1 MTNGFYGLLKS
12 GMSITELS
20 DKNIIK
26 ELDSDIWLSEIMAR
40 NLQSI
45 DSGAS
50 RVEQYIEL
58 VNCEVEN
65 IKGVKV
71 PNINLTDIQE
81 MKQTF
86 DNLLEKWNL
95 MLENEQLKL
104 TFKIKN
110 STQHR

>member
-50 RVEQYIEL
+50 RVEQYI
-58 VNCEVEN
+58 C
-65 IKGVKV
+65 
-71 PNINLTDIQE
+71 
-81 MKQTF
+81 
-86 DNLLEKWNL
+86 
-95 MLENEQLKL
+95 KL
-104 TFKIKN
+104 PLNRT
-110 STQHR
+110 T